1 MKTFTEELKLYT
13 STSDYKNK
21 RYNSFLRD
29 GWIFDSYDESTQL
42 MTYKRKSDLPPE
54 GVVVM
59 SIYDNGYEIINWIEN
74 GKWSVLTPNNS
85 KISSFRYLNKD
96 DLDKYLKDNFRLK
109 HDSLQMS
116 LTDMR
121 NLLLKKIENEDEV
134 IECKHLP
141 LSLVVEVME
150 SLGYEMDEIE
160 TNGWEVDYWTEF
172 KKDDIT
178 YKVSG
183 GLVYGDCKIEKV

>member
-1 MKTFTEELKLYT
+1 
-13 STSDYKNK
+13 
-21 RYNSFLRD
+21 
-29 GWIFDSYDESTQL
+29 
-42 MTYKRKSDLPPE
+42 MTNKRKSELPPE

-59 SIYDNGYEIINWIEN
+59 SVYDNGYETINWIEN
-74 GKWSVLTPNNS
+74 DKWSALTPNNS

-96 DLDKYLKDNFRLK
+96 DLKKYLKDNFRLK

-116 LTDMR
+116 LIDIR

-141 LSLVVEVME
+141 LSLIVEVME

-172 KKDDIT
+172 KKDNIT